1 MADKSAPAT
10 PDAPPEKRKVKV
22 KLLNDVWDENG
33 VRICTNVPVIG
44 EDGNVIVDQK
54 TKHAVTTLTVVDLD
68 IDLARKMIDNGT
80 ALRMDP
86 L

>member
-22 KLLNDVWDENG
+22 KLLNDVWPDG
-33 VRICTNVPVIG
+33 IRICTNVPVIG
-44 EDGNVIVDQK
+44 EDGNVVVDQK
-54 TKHAVTTLTVVDLD
+54 TKQAVTTLTVVDLD